1 MTENIQYKVLAR
13 KYRPSTFDDLIGQ
26 EALVKTLANAI
37 ESGRIAQAYMLTG
50 IRGIGKTTSA
60 RIIAKALNCTGK
72 DGKGGMTPNPCGEC
86 ENCRAIAEDRHVDV
100 QEIDAA
106 SNTQV
111 DNIREIIQSARYNPV
126 SARYKVYII
135 DEVHMLSKGASN
147 ALLKLLEEPPERVKF
162 IFATTEIR
170 KVPVTILSRCQR
182 FDLRRVEADV
192 IADYFKKIVKKE
204 KVEAADEAIDIIAKC
219 ADGSVRDG
227 LSLLDQAI
235 AHSGGKV
242 SAEMVRAML
251 GLADKTALFDLFE
264 RLMQGKTS
272 EVLRIVSD
280 MKASG
285 ADALM
290 ILQDLADLVYLLTK
304 LKIEPN
310 LKLDATVS
318 ELEAKRGRELSAKL
332 SMAVLTR
339 CWQMI
344 LKGIGEVKDSSA
356 SFVALEMVLVR
367 IAYAYGV
374 ATPMDIMKELKGQ
387 KDKPLSEN
395 VMAETVSEIVP
406 SQVQV
411 KAAIQDS
418 AGNKPLL
425 RSLNDVAALARKNGQ
440 SLLALNVEKYMHPVE
455 FNGDNVKVRLEAGYP
470 HDLIVELTKKLKEW
484 TGKEFTIVAVE
495 EGGGNTIKQDKEKK
509 AEELKIEM
517 QKDELVKAT
526 LEAFPDA
533 KVQEARP
540 VNLFGDFDENG
551 DDNDVTDNNGEYE

>member
-1 MTENIQYKVLAR
+1 MTENVQYKVLAR

-242 SAEMVRAML
+242 SADIVRSML

-264 RLMQGKTS
+264 RLMQGKAS

-280 MKASG
+280 MKANG

-318 ELEAKRGRELSAKL
+318 EIEAKRGRELSAKL

-356 SFVALEMVLVR
+356 SFTALEMVLVR

-387 KDKPLSEN
+387 KDKPLSGN
-395 VMAETVSEIVP
+395 VMAETVSEIAP
-406 SQVQV
+406 PQVQV
-411 KAAIQDS
+411 KVAIQDS
-418 AGNKPLL
+418 ADNKPLV

-470 HDLIVELTKKLKEW
+470 HDLIVELTKELKEW
-484 TGKEFTIVAVE
+484 TGTDFTIVAVE
-495 EGGGNTIKQDKEKK
+495 NGGGNTIKQDKEKK

-540 VNLFGDFDENG
+540 VNLFGDFDEDRDDNDELDNNG
-551 DDNDVTDNNGEYE
+551 DDE